1 MECDSIQPK
10 LHKKNTSLLKQF
22 STSYFKCSSVHH
34 TIITSLKYSFY
45 YAFFPQTKY
54 FITPSFRTATWSVLR
69 GRTLLHKLLQMNA
82 TVDVTPKLSCYYYNC
97 CDPCVTINM
106 TL

>member
-1 MECDSIQPK
+1 MFIRAPYYYYLIEIF
-10 LHKKNTSLLKQF
+10 LLL
-22 STSYFKCSSVHH
+22 C
-34 TIITSLKYSFY
+34 
-45 YAFFPQTKY
+45 FFPQTKY
-54 FITPSFRTATWSVLR
+54 FITPSFWTATWSVLR